1 MRRRGLLYL
10 VLVYALLA
18 GGMGAVHMWHNPVTL
33 AIVLVLIWIA
43 VPGLAWKLRIVR

>member
-33 AIVLVLIWIA
+33 VAVLVLIFIS
-43 VPGLAWKLRIVR
+43 VPGLAWLLRIAR